1 MNQDKTPLPRER
13 RAENSRH
20 PINNAL
26 RVRTLLLVA
35 VFILFGM
42 GLLIYQ
48 LYALQLRDPE
58 RYRRQLREYA
68 DLLRGMGYDR
78 TEGYLWYVKLGTIEK
93 VV

>member
-1 MNQDKTPLPRER
+1 MTRGR
-13 RAENSRH
+13 RA
-20 PINNAL
+20 
-26 RVRTLLLVA
+26 VV
-35 VFILFGM
+35 VDYKFGR
-42 GLLIYQ
+42 
-48 LYALQLRDPE
+48 RDPE